1 MEYDEHFGLNCGK
14 YKCFIILTA
23 FFFFFFLNLPILPQV
38 IEEKKPDLHSVPDKS
53 SQIFSAFGYQN
64 GS

>member
-1 MEYDEHFGLNCGK
+1 MGCNEYFSLNCGK
-14 YKCFIILTA
+14 YKYFIILTA
-23 FFFFFFLNLPILPQV
+23 FFLNLPILPGV
-38 IEEKKPDLHSVPDKS
+38 IEEKKPDLHSVPDKY